1 MGFPVLKKETTFFMA
16 IFAKKEHHQSMTEKT
31 YITSYIK
38 NEKVVDQVYPLSLEE
53 VRTVEAMGRA
63 KGCEVETI
71 ILQNNCMKSGN
82 VVVED
87 VHQPDSPKPQKRP
100 WNKWIQ
106 CVETGE
112 VFPSVSDCC
121 DHLGLSYKSV
131 WNAINNGKGRCGLH
145 FEFVKDR
152 LDSFKNLKKKPGTPS
167 RKVICITT
175 GKSFESVR
183 ECLNEYHF
191 PANSF
196 YRALNAKKA
205 IRGMMFEYL

>member
-1 MGFPVLKKETTFFMA
+1 
-16 IFAKKEHHQSMTEKT
+16 MTESST
-31 YITSYIK
+31 YITIYTK
-38 NEKVVDQVYPLSLEE
+38 NEKVVDQVYSLSTEE
-53 VRTVEAMGRA
+53 VRTVEAIGRA

-71 ILQNNCMKSGN
+71 ILQNNCMKSCN

-87 VHQPDSPKPQKRP
+87 VHQPDNPKPQKRP
-100 WNKWIQ
+100 WNKWIK

-121 DHLGLSYKSV
+121 EKLGLSYKSV

-152 LDSFKNLKKKPGTPS
+152 LDSFKNLRKKPGTPS
-167 RKVICITT
+167 RKVICLTT
-175 GKSFESVR
+175 GKSYESVR